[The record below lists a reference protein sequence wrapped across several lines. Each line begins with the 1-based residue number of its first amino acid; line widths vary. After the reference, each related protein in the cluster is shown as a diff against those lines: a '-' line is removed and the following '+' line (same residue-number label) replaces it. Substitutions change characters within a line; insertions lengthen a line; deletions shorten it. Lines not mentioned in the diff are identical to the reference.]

1 MPSGPDEA
9 TRIVCD
15 VFARGCTSR
24 ATMRARHLQVG
35 HRSPCWRSARARYR
49 FNALRRRID
58 GVSERMLSQTLQTLE
73 RDGMLTREVLTA
85 IPPRVEYSLTPLGAR
100 VATPRGLADLLEAS
114 VPESQPPATPT
125 GPRPPVTSRDP
136 PKPVRSGVARRRGK
150 MRFRRRRGRRRRL
163 AGRAPRPGPLRRS
176 R

>member
-1 MPSGPDEA
+1 MSGMPARDPAGPTQEL
-9 TRIVCD
+9 VSD

-24 ATMRARHLQVG
+24 AAFESVTSKWASLALLALG
-35 HRSPCWRSARARYR
+35 EGSYR

-100 VATPRGLADLLEAS
+100 VADQLRGLADLLEAS
-114 VPESQPPATPT
+114 VPEVQAA
-125 GPRPPVTSRDP
+125 RERDQ
-136 PKPVRSGVARRRGK
+136 G
-150 MRFRRRRGRRRRL
+150 
-163 AGRAPRPGPLRRS
+163 
-176 R
+176 